1 MILLRYKC
9 KSKVVILELRLKTV
23 LVKLNP
29 KKLRFY
35 MKNGLFCA
43 IFGSICVFSFV
54 EAAPS
59 FRQDQD
65 LPQAGIKIR
74 VMSTARPLPLVQPK
88 TYPFTLTRGD
98 ERQQLDFFDIHELW
112 WFSQA
117 VGSWR
122 DTAGNLLLLGCPTFT
137 LPVVEQ
143 VVQDKFVLRADYE
156 AAVAK
161 QPTFTSET
169 GAEALIPWVEQF
181 SGNKPL
187 SVRPVTC
194 SSFQL
199 AAVVEFVCEAQDW
212 LIYGFRMKRAS
223 RDEKGGAGLWNVVA
237 VKIADKTPLVRVRKD
252 FELNFLGSVAASSSP
267 VPKGK
272 VVALTK
278 QAAVV
283 EETKPENANS
293 RDAAHKS
300 IAHLKGW
307 WAADTTDYVFLSDL
321 KSANGKSLIR
331 DLQADLPALR
341 RAFVKMV
348 PPYGE
353 MKDVAIVRIFD
364 AKSDYERYVGPAMAW
379 SIGCW
384 SPLRREL
391 CAVSQG
397 QDKAS
402 KEATLKILRH
412 EAFRQYLFYASEFR
426 PSSIWFN
433 EGYACFF
440 EVAEIDSQGRV
451 SVGVNPGLLDIL
463 LYNIDGVLPLI
474 PEMIKMDEMASEKL
488 VDREL
493 LAQRYALAWAI
504 VYFLQRAELL
514 EKNGPYAKILA
525 TYRASWAETK
535 NPAEASKQAFS
546 NIEMTTFQ
554 ADFCAFWRKNGRS
567 LRPLRIVD
575 RP

>member
-1 MILLRYKC
+1 
-9 KSKVVILELRLKTV
+9 
-23 LVKLNP
+23 
-29 KKLRFY
+29 
-35 MKNGLFCA
+35 MKNRLFRA
-43 IFGSICVFSFV
+43 ILGCICVFSLA

-122 DTAGNLLLLGCPTFT
+122 DTAGNLLLLGCPSFT
-137 LPVVEQ
+137 MPVVEN
-143 VVQDKFVLRADYE
+143 VVQDKFVLRADYDV
-156 AAVAK
+156 AIAK
-161 QPTFTSET
+161 QPVFTEET

-199 AAVVEFVCEAQDW
+199 AAVVEFVCDAQDW
-212 LIYGFRMKRAS
+212 LIYGFRMKRALQN
-223 RDEKGGAGLWNVVA
+223 EKSAGGGHWNVVA
-237 VKIADKTPLVRVRKD
+237 VKIADKTPLTRVRKE
-252 FELNFLGSVAASSSP
+252 FEANFLGSLASSASP
-267 VPKGK
+267 IPKGK

-278 QAAVV
+278 QAPVV
-283 EETKPENANS
+283 EEMKSENANS

-307 WAADTTDYVFLSDL
+307 WAADSTDYVFLSDL

-331 DLQADLPALR
+331 DLQGDLPALR
-341 RAFVKMV
+341 LAFVKIV

-353 MKDVAIVRIFD
+353 MKDVAIVRIFE
-364 AKSDYERYVGPAMAW
+364 AKSDYERYVGPGMAW

-397 QDKAS
+397 QDKAA
-402 KEATLKILRH
+402 KAATLKILRH
-412 EAFRQYLFYASEFR
+412 EAFHQYLFYASEFR
-426 PSSIWFN
+426 SSSVWFN

-451 SVGVNPGLLDIL
+451 SVGVNPGLLDVL
-463 LYNIDGVLPLI
+463 LYDINGVTQLV
-474 PEMIKMDEMASEKL
+474 PEMIKMDQMASEKL
-488 VDREL
+488 IDREL

-535 NPAEASKQAFS
+535 NPAEASKQAF
-546 NIEMTTFQ
+546 NGIEMTTFQ